1 MNYFIKVCNA
11 SALPHFTAGLHQSMK
26 LVNSFSSTLNPHS
39 SIMQTHSYQTFFSEP
54 QAYAEV
60 PAAKST
66 DAKLLT

>member
-1 MNYFIKVCNA
+1 MNYFAKVCNA
-11 SALPHFTAGLHQSMK
+11 SALPHFATGLHQSMK

-39 SIMQTHSYQTFFSEP
+39 LIMQSHSYQMFFSEP

-66 DAKLLT
+66 A